1 LQVKKSLKLNNQLK
15 LTLQYFWKRQLQEK
29 TTMTMTMP
37 SLKQLLMMMMMT
49 TTTMP
54 SLKLLPMTTT
64 TMMMML
70 SSKKTLK
77 PPATTMMMTMPSLKL
92 PVMILTTM
100 TTPFFKLLVKV
111 VSAKNGAT
119 EKLQKDQTKEDLLAQ
134 SGQNAKAVAP
144 ATQCVNTMPKL
155 PLQKDVPTCSENVEQ
170 NIITKEEFALDEMS
184 NATKLGA
191 AATVVDAA
199 DAAGAAAGID
209 VVDAGAAAGV
219 DVVDAIAAVAAGD
232 FKSSAELAPCATF
245 LAS

>member
-1 LQVKKSLKLNNQLK
+1 
-15 LTLQYFWKRQLQEK
+15 
-29 TTMTMTMP
+29 
-37 SLKQLLMMMMMT
+37 MMMMT

-100 TTPFFKLLVKV
+100 TTMTTPFFKLLVKV
-111 VSAKNGAT
+111 VCAKNGAT
-119 EKLQKDQTKEDLLAQ
+119 EKLQKDQIKEDLLAQ

-170 NIITKEEFALDEMS
+170 NIITKEEFALDVS
-184 NATKLGA
+184 NVTKLGA
-191 AATVVDAA
+191 A
-199 DAAGAAAGID
+199 
-209 VVDAGAAAGV
+209 
-219 DVVDAIAAVAAGD
+219 
-232 FKSSAELAPCATF
+232 
-245 LAS
+245 

>member
-1 LQVKKSLKLNNQLK
+1 VKKSLKLNNQLK

-155 PLQKDVPTCSENVEQ
+155 PLQKDVPTCSENEEQ
-170 NIITKEEFALDEMS
+170 NIITKEEFALDVS
-184 NATKLGA
+184 NVTKLGV

-199 DAAGAAAGID
+199 DAAGAAAGVD
-209 VVDAGAAAGV
+209 VVDAIAADARV
-219 DVVDAIAAVAAGD
+219 DVVDAIAAVVAGD
-232 FKSSAELAPCATF
+232 FKSSAELAPCTTF

>member
-1 LQVKKSLKLNNQLK
+1 VKKSLKLNNQLK

-64 TMMMML
+64 TMMML

-170 NIITKEEFALDEMS
+170 NIITKEEFALDVS
-184 NATKLGA
+184 NVTKLGV

-199 DAAGAAAGID
+199 DAAGVAAGVDVVD
-209 VVDAGAAAGV
+209 VVDAGAADAGV
-219 DVVDAIAAVAAGD
+219 DVVDAVAGD

>member
-1 LQVKKSLKLNNQLK
+1 
-15 LTLQYFWKRQLQEK
+15 
-29 TTMTMTMP
+29 
-37 SLKQLLMMMMMT
+37 
-49 TTTMP
+49 
-54 SLKLLPMTTT
+54 
-64 TMMMML
+64 ML

-170 NIITKEEFALDEMS
+170 NIITKEEFALDVS
-184 NATKLGA
+184 NVTKLGV

-199 DAAGAAAGID
+199 DAAGAAAGVD
-209 VVDAGAAAGV
+209 VVDARAADAGV
-219 DVVDAIAAVAAGD
+219 DVVDAIAAVVAGD

>member
-1 LQVKKSLKLNNQLK
+1 
-15 LTLQYFWKRQLQEK
+15 
-29 TTMTMTMP
+29 
-37 SLKQLLMMMMMT
+37 
-49 TTTMP
+49 
-54 SLKLLPMTTT
+54 
-64 TMMMML
+64 
-70 SSKKTLK
+70 
-77 PPATTMMMTMPSLKL
+77 MPSLKL
-92 PVMILTTM
+92 PVMILTMTTM

-134 SGQNAKAVAP
+134 SGQNAKAVAH

-170 NIITKEEFALDEMS
+170 NIITKEEFALDKMS

-199 DAAGAAAGID
+199 DAADAAGVAAGVD
-209 VVDAGAAAGV
+209 VVDAGV
-219 DVVDAIAAVAAGD
+219 DVVDAIAAVVAGD

>member
-1 LQVKKSLKLNNQLK
+1 
-15 LTLQYFWKRQLQEK
+15 
-29 TTMTMTMP
+29 
-37 SLKQLLMMMMMT
+37 
-49 TTTMP
+49 
-54 SLKLLPMTTT
+54 
-64 TMMMML
+64 ML

-92 PVMILTTM
+92 PVMILTTLTTM

-170 NIITKEEFALDEMS
+170 NIITKEEFALDVS
-184 NATKLGA
+184 NVTKLGV

-199 DAAGAAAGID
+199 EAAG
-209 VVDAGAAAGV
+209 VAAGV
-219 DVVDAIAAVAAGD
+219 DVVDAIAAVVAGD